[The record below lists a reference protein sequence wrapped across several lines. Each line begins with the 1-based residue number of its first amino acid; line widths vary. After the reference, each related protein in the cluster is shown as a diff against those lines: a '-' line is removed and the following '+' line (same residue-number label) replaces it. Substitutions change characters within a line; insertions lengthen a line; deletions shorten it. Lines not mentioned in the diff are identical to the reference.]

1 MEKLYERIAAYIDS
15 HREEMVAKLCELVN
29 LEGHFEEKGN
39 VEMARDWFQR
49 ELEAEG
55 FVCRIR
61 EVAPDRAGIL
71 TGILGEDRP
80 GRPVMFSGHIDTVH
94 YKGSFGGDN
103 PCRVEDGLIYGP
115 VI

>member
-94 YKGSFGGDN
+94 YKGSF
-103 PCRVEDGLIYGP
+103 
-115 VI
+115 